1 MYSAVLILHSWIR
14 WIALVAGVGATLA
27 VLRGKADGE
36 RSLAD
41 RWGLVLMITL
51 DLQLLLGLVLYLALS
66 PNMRE
71 ILDHFGASM
80 KDPALR
86 FWAVEH
92 ISAMLGAVILAHAGR
107 VLARTAK
114 TATSKRTRLLIC
126 LGLATLLML
135 AGMPWPGRPGGRDFF
150 RFTL

>member
-1 MYSAVLILHSWIR
+1 MYGAVLVLHSWIR
-14 WIALVAGVGATLA
+14 WIALVAGVGTTLA
-27 VLRGKADGE
+27 ALRGKSDGE

-41 RWGLVLMITL
+41 RWGLVLMMTL
-51 DLQLLLGLVLYLALS
+51 DLQLLLGLVLYLVLS
-66 PNMRE
+66 PNMQE

-92 ISAMLGAVILAHAGR
+92 VTAMMAAVILAHLGR

-114 TATSKRTRLLIC
+114 AATAKRTRLLVC
-126 LGLATLLML
+126 CGLATLLML

-150 RFTL
+150 RFAL